1 MAGPVVD
8 TPSALEFERE
18 IMGRASEAELQGI
31 AVDLGRKS
39 EALQDLLSAGPSR
52 LDGPALRQVLRWVFA
67 TRRKADQILGSVGAK
82 PLAAAIAGL
91 LDEAAPVAERIDRFD
106 AALARFGAP
115 RPWPGP
121 GRAGVAPVRSPGR
134 AAAFRRA
141 RQVLAVDEVAMGPR
155 RPDRRPGP
163 GHDR

>member
-18 IMGRASEAELQGI
+18 IMSRASEAELQGI

-67 TRRKADQILGSVGAK
+67 TRRKAEQILGLVGAK

-91 LDEAAPVAERIDRFD
+91 LDEAAASTP
-106 AALARFGAP
+106 P
-115 RPWPGP
+115 RPG
-121 GRAGVAPVRSPGR
+121 GRPGVAPVRSPGR
-134 AAAFRRA
+134 AVAFHCA
-141 RQVLAVDEVAMGPR
+141 RQVLVVDEMAMGPR

>member
-18 IMGRASEAELQGI
+18 IMSRASEAELQGI

-67 TRRKADQILGSVGAK
+67 TRRKAEQILGLVGAK

-91 LDEAAPVAERIDRFD
+91 LD
-106 AALARFGAP
+106 G
-115 RPWPGP
+115 RP
-121 GRAGVAPVRSPGR
+121 GVAPVRSPGR
-134 AAAFRRA
+134 AVAFHCA
-141 RQVLAVDEVAMGPR
+141 RQVLVVDEMAMGPR